1 MSEKEVVGRLLEELE
16 KRGWRRANECPREG
30 EVVASP
36 ILNEVF
42 EGSFRK
48 LNEKA
53 LVNEGLG
60 DKVDDVLGKVRDEI
74 IKSEPYRF
82 LEHLREGL
90 FVPEGRKLVHVTLI
104 DYENID
110 NNVFMACR
118 NVAFPGE
125 VKPNK
130 PDVVLYINGIPVLVI
145 EAKDPFRLGERAISE
160 GYNQLLRYERES
172 PDLFKYVQIGVVYT
186 TDDNSIYMPMS
197 SVYRGKDR
205 WYGRWRDPNDKPN
218 ILDLLDR
225 PRVLDILRW
234 YTFYKGPRKDEKVVP
249 RYNQYWATVKAIDR
263 VTSYLERG
271 DERNKGLIWQWQ
283 GSGKTYIMFYIAYQ
297 FFKRFYNKDPIVFFI
312 VDRREL
318 QRQLHDEFIK
328 DIYAEDF
335 QEYVKTV
342 ESIEELK
349 DILRDI
355 KERELKGQSVT
366 RGTYVSLVQKFRP
379 EDFKDLQPIRK
390 REILVLLDEAHRSLY
405 GMLGATLNKLL
416 PNALKFA
423 FTGTPVMGYERN
435 TFSLF
440 AYPKRGE
447 YYLHRYSIMDSIR
460 DGYTLPLKYQAV
472 QEIEN
477 VKINVSQEEIKELL
491 ESWLKYASD
500 VRSLDDSDVRS
511 LDDLVDEEA
520 VAPEEIK
527 KRLNKIKVFLEN
539 ENRLRQIAEYIADR
553 IKEDTEDFRFKAII
567 VTASRRACVRMK
579 RALDEALVKRSV
591 KDAEDWSEVLMTY
604 TNNDP
609 EEIRNYMNELLNKWR
624 GPEGVKDW
632 EEVNRRIQ
640 EKFKD
645 DDYPRILIVTDMLI
659 TGFDFPRLKV
669 MYLDKPLY
677 EHRLLQAI
685 ARVNRPYRHGDVE
698 KQFGLIVDFVGLME
712 NVKEALKKYELI
724 DKETHSELFE
734 RGITGLHTAYDE
746 LARTIKDIKQRL
758 AKGLRI
764 GEHEVRLN
772 VDDLITRAKQDKNI
786 YEELEHVAL
795 VLAQGYVNYDLEA
808 LKLMSDIRRAQHLY
822 QALGAFEEKLDFHD
836 DLVMLLK
843 LYQGVMHYARGV
855 GLPEGFWRDLLKLV
869 HERTTIPNIGLA
881 DELTIDLN
889 TLEEVLKRVSSL
901 QGDLQEPKAMKKAMD
916 VAAEALLTVRGFLD
930 LEPANP
936 VYEVIYERLKELEE
950 EWRTSR
956 ALSKKTIDELTSL
969 IREVISYRKEREALS
984 LVERLKYDIKRSLS
998 SKFQVS
1004 DKNIKLDNTE
1014 RIIQEVIEKYK
1025 GVRASTFY
1033 ERDRKNLRTALLQDL
1048 FNTLKGVS
1056 PEDVKQVAYN
1066 LASYIEGE
1074 VLHELQERH

>member
-1 MSEKEVVGRLLEELE
+1 MSEDKITGRLLEELE
-16 KRGWRRANECPREG
+16 KRGWRRDKEKCPPEG
-30 EVVASP
+30 KVVASP
-36 ILNEVF
+36 ILNEIF

-53 LVNEGLG
+53 LANEGLG
-60 DKVDDVLGKVRDEI
+60 DKVDDVLGKVKDEI
-74 IKSEPYRF
+74 IKSEPYKF
-82 LEHLREGL
+82 LEYLRDGL
-90 FVPEGRKLVHVTLI
+90 FVQEGRKFVHVTLI

-145 EAKDPFRLGERAISE
+145 EVKDPFRLGERAISE

-186 TDDNSIYMPMS
+186 TDENSVYMPMS

-205 WYGRWRDPNDKPN
+205 WYGRWRGPNDRYD

-225 PRVLDILRW
+225 SRVLDILRW
-234 YTFYKGPRKDEKVVP
+234 FTFYEGPRKDEKVVP

-263 VTSYLERG
+263 VTSYLEGR

-297 FFKRFYNKDPIVFFI
+297 FFKRFHDKNPVVFFI

-405 GMLGATLNKLL
+405 GVLGATLNRLL

-435 TFSLF
+435 TFYWF

-447 YYLHRYSIMDSIR
+447 YYLHRYSIMDSIS
-460 DGYTLPLKYQAV
+460 DGYTLPLKYQVV

-491 ESWLKYASD
+491 ESWLKYA
-500 VRSLDDSDVRS
+500 SDVRS

-567 VTASRRACVRMK
+567 VTASRLACVRMK
-579 RALDEALVKRSV
+579 RALDEALVKRFG
-591 KDAEDWSEVLMTY
+591 KDAEGWSEVLMTY

-609 EEIRNYMNELLNKWR
+609 EEIRNYMNKLLNKWR
-624 GPEGVKDW
+624 GPEGIKDW

-645 DDYPRILIVTDMLI
+645 DEYPRILIVTDMLI
-659 TGFDFPRLKV
+659 TGFDFPKLKV

-685 ARVNRPYRHGDVE
+685 ARVNRPYRLGDVE

-746 LARTIKDIKQRL
+746 LDRTIESIKQRL

-822 QALGAFEEKLDFHD
+822 QALGAFEKKLNLHD
-836 DLVMLLK
+836 DLVILLK

-855 GLPEGFWRDLLKLV
+855 GLPEGFWRDLLRYV

-881 DELTIDLN
+881 GELTIDLN

-901 QGDLQEPKAMKKAMD
+901 QGDLQEPKAMEKAMD

-936 VYEVIYERLKELEE
+936 VYKVIYERLKELEE

-956 ALSKKTIDELTSL
+956 ALSKKTIDKLISL

-984 LVERLKYDIKRSLS
+984 LVERLKYDIKRFIS

-1056 PEDVKQVAYN
+1056 LEDVKQVAYN